1 QLIDETAARAPDVL
15 VVAMRVTPPKSSEN
29 VIVASNI
36 GRIGSASETDDVRVI
51 ETGVPKLEPAADGT
65 RFRVELPL
73 HDTSG
78 VTVGA
83 LDVTL
88 ASTANAD
95 RGLLQHKAEQI
106 RDGLSRRILNAA
118 NLFDPYPIDPAA
130 TTKTRAQRIVDRA
143 MASHPELLSL
153 ALHVTLP
160 KSGENVILGSSFG
173 RIGKRADEDDMKVID
188 SGQTA
193 PGIFAGGKRYGL
205 ELALRDARGK
215 TIGALSV
222 AYPYKA
228 GEEPAM
234 LARAER
240 LRDEVRKQFDSA
252 DQLAELDP

>member
-1 QLIDETAARAPDVL
+1 MRA
-15 VVAMRVTPPKSSEN
+15 TPPKSSQN

-36 GRIGSASETDDVRVI
+36 GRIGSASDQDDLRVI
-51 ETGVPKLEPAADGT
+51 EAGVPKLESTADGT
-65 RFRVELPL
+65 RFRAELPL
-73 HDTSG
+73 RDTSG

-88 ASTANAD
+88 PSKPGAD
-95 RGLLQHKAEQI
+95 RAVLQRRAEQL

-118 NLFDPYPIDPAA
+118 NLFDPYPLDPAV
-130 TTKTRAQRIVDRA
+130 TTKSRAQRIVDRA
-143 MASHPELLSL
+143 MANHSELLSL

-160 KSGENVILGSSFG
+160 NSGENVILGSSFG
-173 RIGKRADEDDMKVID
+173 RIGKRADEDDMKVIE
-188 SGQTA
+188 SGTTV

-205 ELALRDARGK
+205 ELALRDAHGK

-228 GEEPAM
+228 GDEPVM

-240 LRDEVRKQFDSA
+240 LRDELRQQFDSA